1 MLTIQKDI
9 SLKNYS
15 TFKIG
20 GKAKYFAIVEKVD
33 EIKKAI
39 NFARGK
45 KIPFFILGGG
55 SNVLFPDNGFEGMI
69 IKIQNVNYKVN
80 DTIISAG
87 GGIFLNKL
95 IEVSL
100 KEGLTGL
107 EWAAGIPGEAGGAVY
122 GNAGAFGS
130 SMADVVKSVKT
141 LNIEDPT
148 FNIQI
153 FTKEE
158 CQFSYRSSIFKKN
171 KKYIII
177 EVDFELKKGNK
188 KEIQNQIKKH
198 LKFRKE
204 HHPLEYPSA
213 GSIFQ
218 NYQLGENDFKLLE
231 KFPDLKQFHTRGNIP
246 AAYIIDKCGL
256 KGKKIGGAKI
266 SEKHPNFIVNVDS
279 AKAEDVMLLIS
290 LIKEKV
296 RNQFGIQLEE
306 EIIYVGDYANRF
318 C

>member
-1 MLTIQKDI
+1 MLSIQKDV

-20 GKAKYFAIVEKVD
+20 GKAKYFTIVKYID
-33 EIKKAI
+33 EIKEAI
-39 NFARGK
+39 RFAKGK

-55 SNVLFPDNGFEGMI
+55 SNILFSDNGFEGII
-69 IKIQNVNYKVN
+69 IKIQNKDYWVN
-80 DTIISAG
+80 DVIISAG

-95 IEVSL
+95 IEISL
-100 KEGLTGL
+100 NEGLTGL
-107 EWAAGIPGEAGGAVY
+107 EWAAGIPGQVGGAVY

-130 SMADVVKSVKT
+130 SMADVVRSIEALNTEDSDLNVKI
-141 LNIEDPT
+141 LKKED
-148 FNIQI
+148 
-153 FTKEE
+153 
-158 CQFSYRSSIFKKN
+158 CQFSYRNSIFKKN

-177 EVDFELKKGNK
+177 KVDFELKKGDK
-188 KEIQNQIKKH
+188 KEIQNQIREY
-198 LKFRKE
+198 LNFRKE

-231 KFPDLKQFHTRGNIP
+231 KFPDLKQFQTRGNIP
-246 AAYIIDKCGL
+246 AAYLIDQCGL
-256 KGKKIGGAKI
+256 KGKKIGGAQI
-266 SEKHPNFIVNVDS
+266 SEKHPNFIVNVDN
-279 AKAEDVMLLIS
+279 AKAEDVINLIN
-290 LIKEKV
+290 LIKQKV

>member
-107 EWAAGIPGEAGGAVY
+107 EWAAGIPGQVGGAVY